1 MRTMAGSMSTAT
13 TVFIWNRRTD
23 YHHAVLTEH
32 VHNSAGAWSGYQ
44 AQLADHGITGVGAYQ
59 YVDQLI
65 TGQAMNLG
73 VNDVFYVLGTV
84 FFLLIPFVWLARPPF
99 TARGADAAH

>member
-1 MRTMAGSMSTAT
+1 
-13 TVFIWNRRTD
+13 VFIWNRRTD

-32 VHNSAGAWSGYQ
+32 VRNSAGAWSGYQ
-44 AQLADHGITGVGAYQ
+44 AQLADHGITGVGAFQ

-65 TGQAMNLG
+65 TNQAMNLG

-84 FFLLIPFVWLARPPF
+84 FFLLIPFVWFARPPF